1 MPTLTIDG
9 QQITVED
16 GATVLEA
23 ARRLGIDIPTMC
35 HVEGRTDR
43 HVSCMICVVR
53 QEGAV
58 GIRPGFVPSCQFPAL
73 EGMVVDASSEAVR
86 RMRTDILEVIL
97 SDHIGDCEGPCE
109 NTCPAHMAIPV
120 MMRQVDERDAA
131 AAMATVRADIA
142 LPAVLGRIC
151 PEVCEKAC
159 RRGDVD
165 APVAI
170 CRVKRFV
177 GDGLE
182 GDPQHY
188 PPPAPAPASGH
199 RVAVVGAGPAGLAAA
214 YYLALDGHAC
224 TVFDAADQP
233 GGALRSIAPDI
244 LPPAVLEREIATVL
258 SLGQRF
264 EGGRRLGQDLS
275 LAELRRDFAA
285 VFLALGRVDDAALAD
300 LGLPAGKGGKVAADV
315 QTLATTQ
322 AGLFA
327 GGDMLRQRR
336 LAIRSV
342 ADGKIAACSISQFLR
357 GETPSGEVRRFNS
370 RTGRL
375 ALEEIRALVPGA
387 LSSDPRQEP
396 GAQQGCYQPD
406 EARCEAAR
414 CLHCDCV
421 ARDTCRLRALADAY
435 GAKQGRYKGQRR
447 PIHPVL
453 IGEAVIYEHGK
464 CMHCGAC
471 VYVCQQAGQKAGL
484 SFANRGFELEVTIP
498 LRRSIDAGL
507 DGIVDQV
514 VSVCPTGAL
523 SHRRDFGGVFVADQ
537 QTAGVGMEG

>member
-9 QQITVED
+9 QEITVED

-23 ARRLGIDIPTMC
+23 ARRLGIEIPTMC
-35 HVEGRTDR
+35 HVEGRCDR
-43 HVSCMICVVR
+43 HVSCMICVV
-53 QEGAV
+53 QQHGAA
-58 GIRPGFVPSCQFPAL
+58 GIRPGYVPSCQFPAL
-73 EGMVVDASSEAVR
+73 DGMVVDASGEAVR

-120 MMRQVDERDAA
+120 MMRQVDERDAP

-165 APVAI
+165 SAVAI
-170 CRVKRFV
+170 CRVKRYV
-177 GDGLE
+177 GDGLD
-182 GDPQHY
+182 GDPAAC
-188 PPPAPAPASGH
+188 PLPAPAPSSGH

-214 YYLALDGHAC
+214 FHLALDGHDC
-224 TVFDAADQP
+224 TLFDAAERP
-233 GGALRSIAPDI
+233 GGALRSIAADI
-244 LPPAVLEREIATVL
+244 LPPAVLDREIDTIL
-258 SLGQRF
+258 SLGQHWQ
-264 EGGRRLGQDLS
+264 GGQVLGQN
-275 LAELRRDFAA
+275 LALADLRRDFAA
-285 VFLALGRVDDAALAD
+285 VFLALGRLDEAALTA
-300 LGLPAGKGGKVAADV
+300 LGLPAGKGGKMAAQV
-315 QTLATTQ
+315 QTLATAE

-327 GGDMLRQRR
+327 GGDLVRQRR

-342 ADGKIAACSISQFLR
+342 ADGKIAARSISQFLR
-357 GETPSGEVRRFNS
+357 GETPSGEARRFNS

-375 ALEEIRALVPGA
+375 AVDEIAALVPGVISA
-387 LSSDPRQEP
+387 DPRQEP
-396 GAQQGCYQPD
+396 VSGTGCYTPE
-406 EARCEAAR
+406 EAQCEAAR

-453 IGEAVIYEHGK
+453 IGERVVYESGK

-471 VYVCQQAGQKAGL
+471 VYVCQQAGEKVGL
-484 SFANRGFELEVTIP
+484 SFANRGFELEVTVP
-498 LRRSIDAGL
+498 LRRSLDAGL
-507 DGIVDQV
+507 AGLAESV
-514 VSVCPTGAL
+514 VAVCPTGAL
-523 SHRRDFGGVFVADQ
+523 SHRHDYGGVFVADHQ
-537 QTAGVGMEG
+537 AAGTHTEG